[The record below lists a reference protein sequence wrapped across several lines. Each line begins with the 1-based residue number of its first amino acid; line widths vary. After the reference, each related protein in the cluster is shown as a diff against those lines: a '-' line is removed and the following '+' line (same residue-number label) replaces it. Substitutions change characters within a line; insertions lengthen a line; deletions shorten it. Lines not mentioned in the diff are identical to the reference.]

1 MSWLCYSQGKLLQEG
16 SMWRNPFSAKGWN
29 LIGTEQRG
37 HPPFRKTSQKKTLKK
52 ICFEAATLSWQID
65 WVIQKGE
72 ILIVNRYRGSSGK
85 ALPGIMKCLCKHL
98 ESYFCRTKIAGVKLV
113 IKRFL
118 SNKNWPER
126 ETAQVTRQRFAIDQD
141 KTRQCLSLGRKLCWP
156 VNRWIGSQCS
166 FIIFDHSFYSVKYY
180 FN

>member
-85 ALPGIMKCLCKHL
+85 ALPGIMECLCKHL

-113 IKRFL
+113 LKGFYLIKTDLKGKQLKLPGNDLQLIKTKLDSAYLWGGSSAGL
-118 SNKNWPER
+118 STDEL
-126 ETAQVTRQRFAIDQD
+126 V
-141 KTRQCLSLGRKLCWP
+141 LSALL
-156 VNRWIGSQCS
+156 
-166 FIIFDHSFYSVKYY
+166 
-180 FN
+180 